1 MRLWSEETLQTGQ
14 ERIRAVL
21 LALGLQR
28 EEAEYNGPSQRLLT
42 CLRVQL
48 APGVGQMKFDSRSGD
63 PKFFGNPI
71 VAQAEGKPG
80 QALPFAWTQLRP
92 SALRLDKREN
102 SLIDGMRG

>member
-1 MRLWSEETLQTGQ
+1 MQFNS
-14 ERIRAVL
+14 RASNPKL
-21 LALGLQR
+21 L
-28 EEAEYNGPSQRLLT
+28 
-42 CLRVQL
+42 
-48 APGVGQMKFDSRSGD
+48 
-63 PKFFGNPI
+63 GNPI